1 MRTLLKIFLA
11 LVLVVAVPIAGLVG
25 VFVWSLVNAKV
36 DSVGEVAFNRP
47 LFVPPLAES
56 RVDDEGRRIF
66 DLEMQEGVSDFGRG
80 GATPTWGFNGDYLGP
95 TLRAERGEKVKVNV
109 ANELDEAST
118 VHWHGMHLPAEMDG
132 GPHQPIGPGST
143 WSPSWRID
151 QPASTLWY
159 HPHPHDKTSEHVYRG
174 LAGMFIVDDGEVS
187 GLPEEYGV
195 DDVPL
200 IVQDKKYDG
209 HELEDDPSFFNST
222 GILGDQVLVN
232 GTPGPYFKVTTELVR
247 LRLLNGSNARTYNF
261 GFSDG
266 RAFDQVAT
274 DGGLLPEPVRTRRLT
289 LSPGERT
296 EIVVPMKAAEKV
308 TLRSEPLTELSSRF
322 AGTEDRLDVLQLRAA
337 KTLDE
342 SADVPD
348 RLAEAPD
355 LADDAVAK
363 TRSFRLSGTNING
376 LDMDMS
382 RVDVTAELDSTERW
396 VVENADG
403 NPHNFHIHDVQFQI
417 ESVDGA
423 RPPAHL
429 RGWKDTI
436 FMPPRRKVE
445 LLVRF
450 TDFADP
456 DSAYMF
462 HCHLLR
468 HEDQGMMGQFVV
480 VEPGQKAE
488 VETDGGHGKH
498 AAHDHGDH

>member
-1 MRTLLKIFLA
+1 MRTLLKAFLG
-11 LVLVVAVPIAGLVG
+11 LVLVVVIIVVTFGGFL
-25 VFVWSLVNAKV
+25 VWSLVNAKV
-36 DSVGEVAFNRP
+36 DTVGKVGFNRP

-56 RVDDEGRRIF
+56 HMDDEGRRVF
-66 DLEMQEGVSDFGRG
+66 DLVMQQGASDLGRDRP
-80 GATPTWGFNGDYLGP
+80 TPTWGFNGDYLGP
-95 TLRAERGEKVKVNV
+95 TLRAERGEKVLVNV
-109 ANELDEAST
+109 ANELDEMST
-118 VHWHGMHLPAEMDG
+118 VHWHGMHLPAVMDG
-132 GPHQPIGPGST
+132 GPHQPIEPGKT
-143 WSPSWRID
+143 WSPTWRVD
-151 QPASTLWY
+151 QPAATLWY
-159 HPHPHDKTSEHVYRG
+159 HPHPHNETAEHAYRG
-174 LAGMFIVDDGEVS
+174 LAGMFIVDDAKVS
-187 GLPEEYGV
+187 GLPDEYGV
-195 DDVPL
+195 DDVPV

-209 HELEDDPSFFNST
+209 HELDDDPSLFDST

-232 GTPGPYFKVTTELVR
+232 GTPGPYFKVTTERVR
-247 LRLLNGSNARTYNF
+247 LRLLNGSNARIYNF

-266 RAFDQVAT
+266 RPFDQVAT
-274 DGGLLPEPVRTRRLT
+274 DGGLLPEPVRTHRLT
-289 LSPGERT
+289 LSPGERA
-296 EIVVPMKAAEKV
+296 EIVVTMKAAEEV

-337 KTLDE
+337 KTLE
-342 SADVPD
+342 ASPDVSD
-348 RLAEAPD
+348 HLAESPD

-382 RVDVTAELDSTERW
+382 RVDATAELDSTERW

-403 NPHNFHIHDVQFQI
+403 NPHNFHIHDVQFQVA
-417 ESVDGA
+417 SVDGA

-429 RGWKDTI
+429 QGWKDTI

-450 TDFADP
+450 TDYADP

-480 VEPGQKAE
+480 VEPGQKAD
-488 VETDGGHGKH
+488 VE
-498 AAHDHGDH
+498 DHGEHEGH